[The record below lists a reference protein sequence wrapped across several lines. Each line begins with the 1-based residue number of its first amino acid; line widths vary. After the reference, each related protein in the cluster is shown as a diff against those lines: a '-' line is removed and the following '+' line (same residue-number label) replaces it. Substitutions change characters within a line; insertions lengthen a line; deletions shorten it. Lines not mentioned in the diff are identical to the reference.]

1 MMSRENLHAFFRTQ
15 QNNKNTSNNND
26 RNNDNDAVAFSWKVN
41 TAAGDTGG
49 SVP

>member
-1 MMSRENLHAFFRTQ
+1 MHFSFFTTQ
-15 QNNKNTSNNND
+15 QNNKKNISNNND
-26 RNNDNDAVAFSWKVN
+26 RNDDNNAVAFSWKVN